1 MKKTSSSLWSN
12 DSGSV
17 SIERS
22 SSKGNLQI
30 MLDEGEYA
38 PFTSTPMLESNFIQ
52 VNKRGESVYLHNRAN
67 WVTVGICASS
77 PNLNFPNVMLLA
89 HLESNSK
96 KDDEPTFDDVLNP
109 TSEVQLVLSRV
120 LPLQFVTISVH
131 DAPKMCL
138 KIKLVSG
145 HAYYLQLCAPS
156 HKQDVLFQQWIEL
169 ISLLESAIKSQK
181 ATAFTVDQKL
191 SKVHENTDKMTNAE
205 DDIQINKISE
215 QLVHL
220 QDPKSDSILE
230 NEPSNNIIIS
240 EVTFEECE
248 SKSEVNNQTNLKQSV
263 TVIQKEINDPNFD
276 EKKIVVTEPATEA
289 EELRDSRNDLVTTG
303 LYSFS
308 VFPLVSLSFPF
319 STFL

>member
-1 MKKTSSSLWSN
+1 MKKTNSSLWSN
-12 DSGSV
+12 K
-17 SIERS
+17 RS

-52 VNKRGESVYLHNRAN
+52 VNRRGESVYLHNRAN

-96 KDDEPTFDDVLNP
+96 KDDEPTDDFLSP
-109 TSEVQLVLSRV
+109 TSEVQLVLSRI

-138 KIKLVSG
+138 KVKLVSG
-145 HAYYLQLCAPS
+145 RAYYLQLCAPS

-169 ISLLESAIKSQK
+169 ISLLKSTVESQK
-181 ATAFTVDQKL
+181 ATAFTIGRKV

-205 DDIQINKISE
+205 DEIQKNNEISE
-215 QLVHL
+215 QLVYL
-220 QDPKSDSILE
+220 QDPESDTVLD

-240 EVTFEECE
+240 EVALEECE
-248 SKSEVNNQTNLKQSV
+248 NKSEVKIQTNLKQSEA
-263 TVIQKEINDPNFD
+263 VIQKKISDPYFD
-276 EKKIVVTEPATEA
+276 EKKIVVTKSSTEA
-289 EELRDSRNDLVTTG
+289 EKLRDSRNDLVT
-303 LYSFS
+303 S
-308 VFPLVSLSFPF
+308 VNVKGGIISCN
-319 STFL
+319 